1 MEVDSLSPKSG
12 ADDDWD
18 VAERASANI
27 LRATLAFPAAST
39 EAKRA
44 RLVND
49 MIFIR
54 EWIPDWTWLI
64 IFDVASN
71 LRPANPLQD
80 ELVQAILCI
89 KQQGTVIQD
98 RRGVR

>member
-1 MEVDSLSPKSG
+1 MDVNPLSLKDGDSEGYFVDLP
-12 ADDDWD
+12 
-18 VAERASANI
+18 SANI
-27 LRATLAFPAAST
+27 LRATLAFTAAT
-39 EAKRA
+39 PEAKKA

-64 IFDVASN
+64 IFEVASD
-71 LRPANPLQD
+71 LRPENPLHD
-80 ELVQAILCI
+80 ELIQGILCI
-89 KQQGTVIQD
+89 KQQGTVIRD